1 MRFLRRDAEPAAQ
14 DGAPTRT
21 RPVATPGQL
30 RRERRALLRAREE
43 RIRDLGG
50 LMLEMYRRDRFR
62 EDLIFEQCGELLSLE
77 ARLAELD
84 TLLSAATF
92 GTRRT
97 ATGRCVCGAP
107 LIWGSHF
114 CSNCGRPSGD
124 AVVACARCSHPLPA
138 DAHFCVNCGTI
149 AEAPA
154 VQAAVETPEA
164 AYEEAAVEAEAQ
176 QAAAAAEAEAEAA
189 GEGGEGDPW
198 ER

>member
-1 MRFLRRDAEPAAQ
+1 MRFLRREDAPAAQ
-14 DGAPTRT
+14 EGAPARP

-30 RRERRALLRAREE
+30 RRERRALTRAREE

-84 TLLSAATF
+84 SLLSAATF
-92 GTRRT
+92 GSRRP
-97 ATGRCVCGAP
+97 ATGRCNCGAP

-138 DAHFCVNCGTI
+138 DAHFCVNCGSV

-154 VQAAVETPEA
+154 VAAAVDTPDE
-164 AYEEAAVEAEAQ
+164 AYEE
-176 QAAAAAEAEAEAA
+176 AAAEAEAAQQEAA
-189 GEGGEGDPW
+189 ADEAAAGDPW